1 MDTHV
6 HAEFLRMRGTYG
18 LTGGK
23 AVSYT
28 AKSSMAYQ
36 VISELNQ
43 PCPDSDTGTREGY
56 SSEVSERGNLK
67 RVREAAE
74 ETPYPEEALARG
86 KTPGRKASGSQKKTE
101 TPPQT
106 PEPRAL
112 PLHDAVRNGNREAV
126 RRLLDEGADVQERDR
141 ELNTALHEAARCP
154 RRLLLRATAPDIRDR
169 AAAKAGDAEQDSVAI
184 ARMLLEH
191 GADMSAKNRLG
202 ETPLH
207 VAVRHGLSEMVR
219 LLLEHGAPVNRRD
232 AESNTA
238 MDVAVSCRQAECR
251 RLLSEAGG
259 WRFRLHPLRVWSIR
273 ALISFCCWV
282 PLSSI
287 GLLFACG
294 YDNHLLVRFLQ
305 PTAWLMPQGWLVYGA
320 VDTDDPEKALLLI
333 RGGADPNTEA
343 ELRGGIILPVLML
356 SIQKG
361 FRDVSLELLRHGA
374 DPGAPFR
381 YTHGP
386 VIDTPL
392 LLALSEGQLD
402 VARAL
407 IERGAPLD
415 VADYEIRFT
424 PLLAAARFGHT
435 EMVELLLDRG
445 ADIHAKAYCSNTAL
459 HLAIRAGHTDTARI
473 LVERG
478 AQVDVRDD
486 RGYTPLDEAVK
497 AGNAECEKLLR
508 EAMGRENSHLITIE
522 SSP

>member
-86 KTPGRKASGSQKKTE
+86 KPPGRKASGSQKKTE

-112 PLHDAVRNGNREAV
+112 
-126 RRLLDEGADVQERDR
+126 
-141 ELNTALHEAARCP
+141 
-154 RRLLLRATAPDIRDR
+154 
-169 AAAKAGDAEQDSVAI
+169 
-184 ARMLLEH
+184 
-191 GADMSAKNRLG
+191 
-202 ETPLH
+202 PLH

-273 ALISFCCWV
+273 ALISFSCWV

-287 GLLFACG
+287 GFSFACA
-294 YDNHLLVRFLQ
+294 YDSHLLVRILQ
-305 PTAWLMPQGWLVYGA
+305 PTAWLASQGWQLYSA
-320 VDTDDPEKALLLI
+320 VENDNPEMALLLI
-333 RGGADPNTEA
+333 RGGANPNA
-343 ELRGGIILPVLML
+343 NVELRGGITSPVLML

-424 PLLAAARFGHT
+424 PLLTAARFGHT
-435 EMVELLLDRG
+435 EMVELLLDKG
-445 ADIHAKAYCSNTAL
+445 ADIHVKDCCGDTAL

-486 RGYTPLDEAVK
+486 RGCTPLDEAVK

-508 EAMGRENSHLITIE
+508 EAMGRENSHLITIG

>member
-1 MDTHV
+1 MTKGSRLSKFDPADTTMNT
-6 HAEFLRMRGTYG
+6 LP
-18 LTGGK
+18 GK
-23 AVSYT
+23 
-28 AKSSMAYQ
+28 
-36 VISELNQ
+36 
-43 PCPDSDTGTREGY
+43 P
-56 SSEVSERGNLK
+56 
-67 RVREAAE
+67 
-74 ETPYPEEALARG
+74 
-86 KTPGRKASGSQKKTE
+86 PGRKASASHGKAE
-101 TPPQT
+101 PPPQT

-273 ALISFCCWV
+273 ALISFSCWV

-287 GLLFACG
+287 GFSFACA
-294 YDNHLLVRFLQ
+294 YDSHLLVRILQ
-305 PTAWLMPQGWLVYGA
+305 PTAWLASQGWQLYSA
-320 VDTDDPEKALLLI
+320 VETDNPEMALLLI
-333 RGGADPNTEA
+333 RGGATPNA
-343 ELRGGIILPVLML
+343 DVELRGGITSPVLML

-424 PLLAAARFGHT
+424 PLLTAARFGHT
-435 EMVELLLDRG
+435 EMVELLLDKG
-445 ADIHAKAYCSNTAL
+445 ADIHVKDCCGDTAL

-486 RGYTPLDEAVK
+486 RGCTPLDEAVK

-508 EAMGRENSHLITIE
+508 EAMDKRKQTPRPEVGST
-522 SSP
+522 P